1 MLAPA
6 VRPQCPTPY
15 VVSKWLAGLL
25 SPRPTGDVTAN
36 AVTGGGTPEATMS
49 RIFEPFFT
57 TKEVGKGTGLGL
69 SISYGIINDMGGTIE
84 AATTNDG
91 AALPITLPAAEDRM
105 AAIVTFTGR
114 IRPLGLIVKRGTDGS
129 KKNSR
134 RR

>member
-25 SPRPTGDVTAN
+25 SPRPTGDITAN

-49 RIFEPFFT
+49 RTFEPFFT
-57 TKEVGKGTGLGL
+57 TKEIGKGTRLGL
-69 SISYGIINDMGGTIE
+69 SISYGIISDMGGTIE

-91 AALPITLPAAEDRM
+91 ATLTITLPAAVDRV
-105 AAIVTFTGR
+105 AAILTFGGR

-129 KKNSR
+129 ENSSR
-134 RR
+134 R

>member
-15 VVSKWLAGLL
+15 VVRKWLAGLL

-57 TKEVGKGTGLGL
+57 TKEVGRGTGQGLAIAHGVITDKHGGSIRFETEVGKGTTF
-69 SISYGIINDMGGTIE
+69 IIR
-84 AATTNDG
+84 
-91 AALPITLPAAEDRM
+91 LPLKASWSLTVDRSQ
-105 AAIVTFTGR
+105 T
-114 IRPLGLIVKRGTDGS
+114 
-129 KKNSR
+129 
-134 RR
+134 